1 MLVFRSLAIGLSA
14 ACFALL
20 VMRPTVEMRVI
31 EVPALL
37 PHHPQLG
44 HAARPAVPP
53 LPTIVDA
60 APGITPTQLAL
71 TIRLRPGEQIASVDD
86 VAVTSDL
93 SAGILLASRDLRAG
107 TFIDLGVSGPDGERR
122 VLVLLH

>member
-20 VMRPTVEMRVI
+20 VMRPTVEMRVV
-31 EVPALL
+31 EVPAATPAQPRLAR
-37 PHHPQLG
+37 
-44 HAARPAVPP
+44 AAPV
-53 LPTIVDA
+53 LPTIIDA
-60 APGITPTQLAL
+60 APGITTAQLAM
-71 TIRLRPGEQIASVDD
+71 TIRLQPGEQIVSLDD

-93 SAGILLASRDLRAG
+93 SAGILLASRDLRARQY
-107 TFIDLGVSGPDGERR
+107 IDVGVAGPSGERR

>member
-20 VMRPTVEMRVI
+20 VMRPTVEMRVV
-31 EVPALL
+31 EVPAAMPAQPRLAR
-37 PHHPQLG
+37 
-44 HAARPAVPP
+44 AAPV
-53 LPTIVDA
+53 LPTIIDA
-60 APGITPTQLAL
+60 APGITTAQLAM
-71 TIRLRPGEQIASVDD
+71 TIRLQPGEQIVSLDD

-93 SAGILLASRDLRAG
+93 SAGILLASRDLRARQY
-107 TFIDLGVSGPDGERR
+107 IDVGVAGPSGERR